1 MVPQA
6 TKIVFVLDSFHK
18 SAPKFLSLS
27 KILSP
32 GTVCIDGMSLKV
44 AVCAIK
50 VVISAAWTDMFCVD
64 L

>member
-6 TKIVFVLDSFHK
+6 TEIVFVLDSINK

-32 GTVCIDGMSLKV
+32 GTVCIDGMSSKV
-44 AVCAIK
+44 AVCATK
-50 VVISAAWTDMFCVD
+50 VVISAA
-64 L
+64 